1 MTRLS
6 HRIRPL
12 AVAALA
18 ACAPAPKHPISVAVL
33 VEGDA
38 AAVGALAPGAVPGL
52 ELRALELPAP
62 ALAPAD
68 DTAAIVTRARAAYA
82 QGDHDACR
90 AELVR
95 VELTRI
101 LAAGERGLAA
111 RAVTLE
117 SACAFGA
124 RRIADAQAAATRLAA
139 LGLALPEAAVAI
151 EVEAMIGKAIAA
163 IGAAPRHA
171 LAVTGEAG
179 ARLAVDGRP
188 AGCALP
194 CTIDLAAGDHVLAL
208 EADGFAPAVRLVR
221 VPDTRTAAI
230 AQTAATAE
238 LAARQWRARL
248 GRGLSPTD
256 PTGVALLARLAGG
269 SRIALL
275 RGGDR
280 VTGALVVDGALAAS
294 GARGRGQAP
303 ALVRELAYD
312 ARVLRRPPLWAR
324 PWFWIA
330 ASGAALVAAG
340 AVVAVT
346 YEPPVRTRVGF

>member
-1 MTRLS
+1 MGPAGL
-6 HRIRPL
+6 L
-12 AVAALA
+12 AAAALA
-18 ACAPAPKHPISVAVL
+18 ACAPAPKHPIAVAVL

-38 AAVGALAPGAVPGL
+38 AAAGALSPTAVPGL
-52 ELRALELPAP
+52 ELRALALPAP
-62 ALAPAD
+62 APPPAPAG
-68 DTAAIVTRARAAYA
+68 DTAAIVTRARAAYG

-90 AELVR
+90 AELARLDLVR
-95 VELTRI
+95 V

-124 RRIADAQAAATRLAA
+124 RRAAEAQAAATRLAV
-139 LGLALPEAAVAI
+139 LGLALPESAVAI

-163 IGAAPRHA
+163 VGAQPRHA

-194 CTIDLAAGDHVLAL
+194 CTVDLPAGDHVLAV
-208 EADGFAPAVRLVR
+208 EADGFAPAARLVR
-221 VPDTRTAAI
+221 VPDTRTVAMT
-230 AQTAATAE
+230 QPAATAE

-248 GRGLSPTD
+248 GRGLAPTD
-256 PTGVALLARLAGG
+256 PAGAALLGRLAGG
-269 SRIALL
+269 PRIVLL
-275 RGGDR
+275 RGGER
-280 VTGALVVDGALAAS
+280 LTGALVVDGALAAS
-294 GARGRGQAP
+294 GTRGRGQAP

-312 ARVLRRPPLWAR
+312 AGVLRRPSVWTR

-330 ASGAALVAAG
+330 ASGVTLVAAG
-340 AVVAVT
+340 AIVAVT
-346 YEPPVRTRVGF
+346 YEPPVRTRVSF